1 MPEKCVCCDST
12 IPEGRQ
18 VCPVCEHRIQ
28 PATQQLRICFE
39 IDGIAEDE
47 RGNPAP
53 AGASMTIELIDN
65 QETIDYTTLIEN
77 VNVPGLLAAMC
88 LDGIVKP
95 EAVRFITPEEYA
107 AKYGED

>member
-1 MPEKCVCCDST
+1 
-12 IPEGRQ
+12 
-18 VCPVCEHRIQ
+18 
-28 PATQQLRICFE
+28 
-39 IDGIAEDE
+39 
-47 RGNPAP
+47 
-53 AGASMTIELIDN
+53 MTIELIDN
-65 QETIDYTTLIEN
+65 QEIIDYATLIEN